1 MTRSEWKREKHKFVD
16 KHRIIQYNNNRRK
29 SLRRSL
35 LICGRGEIG
44 RRKGLKIP
52 RWWHRTG
59 SSPVA
64 RTMKKAFAVA
74 NAFFSEIRS
83 FGTSEISSMWNIAS
97 QMWNTPAAC
106 EIAAA
111 VRLCFTFTW
120 CEASNFT
127 ICRANYF
134 TVSEANSNISER
146 MRHHRAHSVGVIEQ
160 CSDLGYT
167 VYINRWYEYKRKI
180 NLRNYLWPSPFR
192 LLNL

>member
-1 MTRSEWKREKHKFVD
+1 
-16 KHRIIQYNNNRRK
+16 
-29 SLRRSL
+29 
-35 LICGRGEIG
+35 
-44 RRKGLKIP
+44 
-52 RWWHRTG
+52 
-59 SSPVA
+59 
-64 RTMKKAFAVA
+64 MKKAFAVA

-83 FGTSEISSMWNIAS
+83 FGTSEISSMWNIALQMWNTPAARGERILFHIAS
-97 QMWNTPAAC
+97 QMWNTSAAC

-146 MRHHRAHSVGVIEQ
+146 KRHHRAHSVGVIEQ

-180 NLRNYLWPSPFR
+180 NLQNYLWPSPFR